1 MKTKTPE
8 VVLSL
13 TATITLVIGFIT
25 FIASFSVVEDGAYSI
40 LILLS
45 FIISWAVMRVLS
57 NISNSL
63 KEINLKLNQP
73 DKE

>member
-8 VVLSL
+8 AVLSL

-25 FIASFSVVEDGAYSI
+25 FVGSFFVFEDGIYPI

-45 FIISWAVMRVLS
+45 AIISWAVMRVLC

-63 KEINLKLNQP
+63 KEISDKLNKS
-73 DKE
+73 DK